1 MRQDVEM
8 RRTIVACLMH
18 NVVHVTVFRNI
29 LAALQRPQVLIHGR
43 YSPWMKALGPGAAIW
58 SRIGPYEV
66 GRSYRLGVLPTWRRR
81 YVIPL
86 YPPSYRTMPSPAWA
100 LIPSRE
106 AQRICADKALF
117 ARFVRIH
124 GLSDATPATWSTD
137 GPIQFPAVL
146 KRTDLMANR
155 GVVIVA
161 DAGALAARLAEPD
174 WRGHP
179 VIVQEY
185 IVGAAEETLH
195 AICVKGRIIWH
206 FANVHQLES
215 AQSIR
220 SAPDAVKPRA
230 STVSVEDLALFARI
244 FAALAY
250 EGPAT
255 IDFKRRPDG
264 RIAVF
269 EINPRLGGTLMRPE
283 FTEQR
288 AAAVATILAHARLH
302 APGEDDFSAAPQ

>member
-124 GLSDATPATWSTD
+124 GPSDATPATWSTD

-155 GVVIVA
+155 GIVIVA

-174 WRGHP
+174 WCDHP

-206 FANVHQLES
+206 FANFHQLDS
-215 AQSIR
+215 GQSIR

-269 EINPRLGGTLMRPE
+269 EINPRLGGTLMRPV

-302 APGEDDFSAAPQ
+302 APGEDDVSAAPQ

>member
-1 MRQDVEM
+1 MR
-8 RRTIVACLMH
+8 
-18 NVVHVTVFRNI
+18 
-29 LAALQRPQVLIHGR
+29 
-43 YSPWMKALGPGAAIW
+43 ALGPGAAIW
-58 SRIGPYEV
+58 PRIGAYEV

-86 YPPSYRTMPSPAWA
+86 YPPSYRTMPRPAWA

-106 AQRICADKALF
+106 AQRICADKGLF
-117 ARFVRIH
+117 ARFARLH
-124 GLSDATPATWSTD
+124 GLADVIPATWTPD

-161 DAGALAARLAEPD
+161 DASALAARLAEPD
-174 WRGHP
+174 WRDRP

-185 IVGAAEETLH
+185 IVGPAEETLH
-195 AICVKGRIIWH
+195 AVCVKGRIVWSFGNLH
-206 FANVHQLES
+206 RLDS
-215 AQSIR
+215 AQAMR
-220 SAPDAVKPRA
+220 SPPGAVEPRA
-230 STVSVEDLALFARI
+230 SRLSAEDIAVFDRF

-250 EGPAT
+250 EGPAAV
-255 IDFKRRPDG
+255 DFKRRPDG

-288 AAAVATILAHARLH
+288 AAAIATILAHARLH
-302 APGEDDFSAAPQ
+302 GLGEDDFSATPQ